1 MNKRVKIISICF
13 SIAILSGGVI
23 LALTSFSKEKY
34 NIDETPKVMYNMG
47 GEPKRDPEEDKI
59 KMGLVK
65 DPTAEEESNYSKEGD
80 EKDLEELQK
89 KLDSID
95 AEDDKLDKKDLKAY
109 SILAKYYDSSY
120 NRDFLVDSVSTEC
133 AYLQKMIELLRENK
147 VTDNEKTVLV
157 NYIDRRTEW
166 LLGYEETEVKELL
179 EEMEQA
185 VKEYR

>member
-1 MNKRVKIISICF
+1 M
-13 SIAILSGGVI
+13 LGGVI
-23 LALTSFSKEKY
+23 LALTSFSENKSTV
-34 NIDETPKVMYNMG
+34 DDTPKAEYKSG
-47 GEPKRDPEEDKI
+47 GEPSINPEEEKI
-59 KMGLVK
+59 KHGLVK

-80 EKDLEELQK
+80 EKDLKELQK

-95 AEDDKLDKKDLKAY
+95 AEDDKLDKKDLEAY

-120 NRDFLVDSVSTEC
+120 NRDSLVDSVSTEC